1 MTTRACFCVSPA
13 VTGIELLNEPFASV
27 DLSFIQ
33 AFYLAGYPLVRPQS
47 SAPAGEGLDLYI
59 HDAFRLGSWGGF
71 MQPPEFQNVYLDT
84 HLYHVF
90 DRGLLQMSQQQ
101 HLDFQ
106 CTQVAAQQAQA
117 AKNLWLVTGEW
128 SLATTDCAK
137 CKKSDRSCAHHHSQ
151 HRGRRSGA
159 LLLKRF
165 CA

>member
-1 MTTRACFCVSPA
+1 

-71 MQPPEFQNVYLDT
+71 MQPPEFQQVYLDT

-137 CKKSDRSCAHHHSQ
+137 CK
-151 HRGRRSGA
+151 
-159 LLLKRF
+159 
-165 CA
+165 